1 MPAITDTTVIRSQH
15 QDVGKLYV
23 NIPPLT
29 VFATATVNGAPD
41 NPTAEIVV
49 DAASANWTDVR
60 PQQVVRIVNPS
71 GTEAFFGCIRKA
83 LDDTTLLY
91 IANIRAGDTGVAATI
106 ATPIADNATVTIYD
120 QVVPYSYFSRID
132 PADTTIFYKRFDV
145 VWDDVAAPNTSRL
158 TEEPQPIVNMGDHRH
173 IRINPGDTAAWTMS
187 GAASLSWFGNDV
199 NYLWFP
205 PTGVSLVLPS
215 VDTDA
220 TVDLEADHGIYIV
233 RLRGE
238 DDGTSKRDNSYRYVF
253 VTDGVNTRAFSEDY
267 AVTAITEN
275 QSRVGRSVTMTV
287 KASRGTDVFSRL
299 WKSAPVLI
307 TYEHDY
313 SDDQWATI
321 ETHPDGIIEN
331 FFGYVRSYDLIG
343 TTPDGVDTYTVL
355 VESPLQY
362 FASLPVAAQ
371 TILADAAPDDWKE
384 VASALCHVSF
394 FAYYIL
400 QFHAGALL
408 SLSDFYP
415 GDLDDFSRPALS
427 CGASNMLSAVKQV
440 VALVTGANIGCTSNG
455 ALYLRRHGSYE
466 PDAWRTALPTVWTW
480 TADDVI
486 GKLEYTYNPVME
498 ASEVE
503 GSGTVSGTTL
513 PVTAITARRGLYAG
527 MQGVGTVPMDGFI
540 GIDAADIGFRVGHHA
555 QTIISPVKSISFEVR
570 QGHDFTEPA
579 LMEWHVLDLAAHDP
593 ANSAL
598 LDGTRWLPLSVARQ
612 WTVTPLGLQKKVTI
626 TLQPETKGTEAPE
639 RPVYEI
645 GAAFDPTYPACPSFN
660 ITWASEGAT
669 PSGWSGL
676 SGQVPFSP
684 NPPFGQNNFSS
695 NARGANQNWIQNGA
709 STVLGVLYE
718 FSGFCT
724 VSHMELTAT
733 TPGAGNSTLIVFWG
747 LTSTGWSIIYNSGLI
762 AAASPVTRTFTGSA
776 VVSKVIFAIA
786 HGSVGA
792 NAVSM
797 TVSKVNSP

>member
-15 QDVGKLYV
+15 QSIGNVFV

-29 VFATATVNGAPD
+29 VFATATVNGTPTY
-41 NPTAEIVV
+41 PTAEVTV
-49 DAASANWTDVR
+49 DGASGDWLDVR
-60 PQQVVRIVNPS
+60 PQQVVRITNP
-71 GTEAFFGCIRKA
+71 GGVEAFFGCIRKA
-83 LDDTTLLY
+83 LDDVTKVY
-91 IANIRAGDTGVAATI
+91 IANIREGDTGTAATI
-106 ATPIADNATVTIYD
+106 AIPIEDNAAVVVYSEI
-120 QVVPYSYFSRID
+120 VPYAYFSKVD
-132 PADTTIFYKRFDV
+132 LLDTTILYKREDV
-145 VWDDVAAPNTSRL
+145 PWDDVAAPNTSRL

-173 IRINPGDTAAWTMS
+173 IRINPGDTAAWSMS

-238 DDGTSKRDNSYRYVF
+238 DDGTTKRDNSYRYVF

-267 AVTAITEN
+267 AVTAMTEN
-275 QSRVGRSVTMTV
+275 HNRVGRSVTLTV
-287 KASRGTDVFSRL
+287 KASRGTDVLSRL

-307 TYEHDY
+307 TYEHEY
-313 SDDQWATI
+313 SDDQWKTI
-321 ETHPDGIIEN
+321 EDHPDGVIEN

-362 FASLPVAAQ
+362 FSSLPVAAQ

-427 CGASNMLSAVKQV
+427 SGASDMLSAVKQA

-455 ALYLRRHGSYE
+455 AVYLRRHGSYE
-466 PDAWRTALPTVWTW
+466 TDVWRDALPTVWTW
-480 TADDVI
+480 TADDII
-486 GKLEYTYNPVME
+486 GSLEYDRNPIME
-498 ASEVE
+498 TSETE

-513 PVTAITARRGLYAG
+513 PVTAYTARQGLFAG
-527 MQGVGTVPMDGFI
+527 MQAIGVTPMDGFI
-540 GIDAADIGFRVGHHA
+540 GASTSDIGLRVGHHH
-555 QTIISPVKSISFEVR
+555 QLINSPVKSISFEVR
-570 QGHDFTEPA
+570 QGHDFTDPA
-579 LMEWHVLDLAAHDP
+579 LMEWHVLNLAAYDP

-598 LDGTRWLPLSVARQ
+598 LDETRWLPLSVNRQ
-612 WTVTPLGLQKKVTI
+612 WTVTPLGLRKRVTL

-639 RPVYEI
+639 RSVDVI
-645 GAAFDPTYPACPSFN
+645 GSPFEPGTPGCGACGSPTLTTYAATLADSYWSSAQFTYGGSTPARKATTN
-660 ITWASEGAT
+660 ITFTLPVADCFSQVILPFASQ
-669 PSGWSGL
+669 SGWNWGSATLTIDGVSYGAPDSGDP
-676 SGQVPFSP
+676 SPGQSDCDDVSP
-684 NPPFGQNNFSS
+684 APMTWNLPSP
-695 NARGANQNWIQNGA
+695 
-709 STVLGVLYE
+709 VLGRVLFFE
-718 FSGFCT
+718 GTGISG
-724 VSHMELTAT
+724 
-733 TPGAGNSTLIVFWG
+733 
-747 LTSTGWSIIYNSGLI
+747 
-762 AAASPVTRTFTGSA
+762 TGSLSATGA
-776 VVSKVIFAIA
+776 VFCVKL
-786 HGSVGA
+786 GLCE
-792 NAVSM
+792 
-797 TVSKVNSP
+797 